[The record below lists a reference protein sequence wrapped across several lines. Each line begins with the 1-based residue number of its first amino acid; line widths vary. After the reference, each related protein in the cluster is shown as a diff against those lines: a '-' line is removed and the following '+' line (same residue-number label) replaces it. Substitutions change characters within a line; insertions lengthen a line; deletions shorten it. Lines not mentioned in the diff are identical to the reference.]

1 MSMLPSEVFYFPS
14 QAQSNV
20 YNLTYVKSENK
31 KTDGQNVPSHYD
43 IVLAYYRPASDVS
56 ANKQCC
62 LLHRFSSDGSII
74 KTITKNMDFVY
85 IPGASDIVCTD
96 ALFDEVN
103 KEYVFGIGF
112 VKDGD
117 KGYLNIYGESSL
129 DKLPECC
136 LSFSSLSYVPLQL
149 THTYYISPTT
159 SKLQWAFILS
169 SGNSFG
175 DQSPSGLGSLSA
187 TRLKPPVRVFAQLS
201 DTGKQVQESQ
211 YRVSKDTLA
220 VGSRPRQRSTPSESI
235 NTIYG
240 ELSIEAAHSLFPEL
254 ATIPTVKILH
264 MDFHV
269 SSESRPFRLAAFGAQ
284 DGWIGVVQTDMEQL
298 TVLQQLNFSHESPI
312 TSIKLFNQFP
322 SAHGS
327 LSLESRSR
335 FEPADFPPSKLP
347 DPRFDLL
354 VCSSFEP
361 AVVYSR
367 IFDHKYLSL
376 DNQIVLPLSAD
387 FDHVNCASVGDF
399 NFDGL
404 PEIVLGTF
412 GQHLLFY
419 QWDSAKPAD
428 EDASLTLDG
437 GYRLVAQKSLIG
449 PVHCISPPLDLVGDG
464 LDAMVV
470 LSGRGLH
477 VFQHDIESILDLI
490 RKRIDSSALLNFPE

>member
-1 MSMLPSEVFYFPS
+1 
-14 QAQSNV
+14 
-20 YNLTYVKSENK
+20 
-31 KTDGQNVPSHYD
+31 
-43 IVLAYYRPASDVS
+43 
-56 ANKQCC
+56 
-62 LLHRFSSDGSII
+62 
-74 KTITKNMDFVY
+74 
-85 IPGASDIVCTD
+85 
-96 ALFDEVN
+96 
-103 KEYVFGIGF
+103 
-112 VKDGD
+112 
-117 KGYLNIYGESSL
+117 
-129 DKLPECC
+129 
-136 LSFSSLSYVPLQL
+136 
-149 THTYYISPTT
+149 
-159 SKLQWAFILS
+159 
-169 SGNSFG
+169 
-175 DQSPSGLGSLSA
+175 
-187 TRLKPPVRVFAQLS
+187 
-201 DTGKQVQESQ
+201 ESQ
-211 YRVSKDTLA
+211 YKVSKDTLA

-240 ELSIEAAHSLFPEL
+240 ELSTEAAHSLFPEL

-312 TSIKLFNQFP
+312 TCIN
-322 SAHGS
+322 
-327 LSLESRSR
+327 
-335 FEPADFPPSKLP
+335 
-347 DPRFDLL
+347 
-354 VCSSFEP
+354 
-361 AVVYSR
+361 R
-367 IFDHKYLSL
+367 ILDHKYLSL

-412 GQHLLFY
+412 GQRLLFY

-464 LDAMVV
+464 LDAMAV

-477 VFQHDIESILDLI
+477 VFQHDVEDILDLI
-490 RKRIDSSALLNFPE
+490 RKRIDSLPV